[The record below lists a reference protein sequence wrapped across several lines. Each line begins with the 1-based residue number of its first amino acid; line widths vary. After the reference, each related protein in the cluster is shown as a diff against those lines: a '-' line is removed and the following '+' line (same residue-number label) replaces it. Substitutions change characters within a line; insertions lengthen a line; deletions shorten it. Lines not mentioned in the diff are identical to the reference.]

1 MTENNYIM
9 YLVKSYATSSVLND
23 GKHVSNFRHI
33 GINARRCGTSH
44 WPVSVRPSVC
54 RSVSCIVSK
63 WLKMSSCFFSRPD
76 SPIVLVVCAYLAL
89 QNFKET
95 PRLQR

>member
-9 YLVKSYATSSVLND
+9 YLVKSYATSVLND
-23 GKHVSNFRHI
+23 GKPVSNFRHI

-63 WLKMSSCFFSRPD
+63 WLKSHRASFLGLIA
-76 SPIVLVVCAYLAL
+76 PIVLVVCAYLAL